1 MTYRTVCALAVATLA
16 VAACGDSSGG
26 PNTGTLVVRLT
37 DAPFPYSSVSRV
49 DVHVVRIDAKSAT
62 VTGPEAEDLDGGGW
76 ITIATPDRTINLL
89 ALRGG
94 VVTDLGAAALAT
106 GTWRGFRLVLD
117 VDRSSAT
124 LTNGTVLRGNA
135 TPGIK
140 FPSAG
145 RTGVKI
151 ELDQPVEITRD
162 STILVVDFDVGRS
175 FVLRGNDIAT
185 NGLLFKPVLQASA
198 RDITGIVSGT
208 VRSGDDTGP
217 LRPGVTVELLE
228 PGTAVDAADESTVLR
243 TTSTD
248 ALGAFRFGFVAPGTY
263 ALRASAPEWWLYAPA
278 LLPGGVTLAQQ
289 QALTGL
295 LVVLP
300 LR

>member
-1 MTYRTVCALAVATLA
+1 MSYRTLCALVFATLA

-62 VTGPEAEDLDGGGW
+62 VTGAEAENLDGGGW

-94 VVTDLGAAALAT
+94 VVTDLGAASLAT
-106 GTWRGFRLVLD
+106 GTYRGFRMVLD

-145 RTGVKI
+145 RTGIKI
-151 ELDQPVEITRD
+151 DLDQPVEITRD

-175 FVLRGNDIAT
+175 FVLRGNDIAV

-198 RDITGIVSGT
+198 RDISGSVSGT
-208 VRSGDDTGP
+208 VRSDDETGP
-217 LRPGVTVELLE
+217 LRSGVTVELLKT
-228 PGTAVDAADESTVLR
+228 GTAVDDTDASNVLR

-263 ALRASAPEWWLYAPA
+263 ALRAIAPEWWLYAPA
-278 LLPGGVTLAQQ
+278 LLPNGVTLAQQ
-289 QALTGL
+289 QVLTGL